1 MRGFGWLLLVLG
13 MSLALVAAACGDDD
27 DDDAE
32 TGDDAGPASATAAA
46 TTPAAPAT
54 MTPAGGDASGGETVI
69 VTDDDELGA
78 IITDAEGVSLYTF
91 EPDEP
96 GVSNCA
102 GDCAAAWPPLVLD
115 SGEPVAGEGVGG
127 ELTLIE
133 RDDGT
138 MQVALDGQPLY
149 YFAGDAAPGDT
160 NGEGVGGVW
169 FVVEAGDSASAP
181 AATATVRPLS
191 TGY

>member
-1 MRGFGWLLLVLG
+1 MRARRTGSAIRLFV
-13 MSLALVAAACGDDD
+13 LALI
-27 DDDAE
+27 
-32 TGDDAGPASATAAA
+32 ASVSLTFVD
-46 TTPAAPAT
+46 TLPAT
-54 MTPAGGDASGGETVI
+54 LT
-69 VTDDDELGA
+69 
-78 IITDAEGVSLYTF
+78 
-91 EPDEP
+91 
-96 GVSNCA
+96 
-102 GDCAAAWPPLVLD
+102 LD

-169 FVVEAGDSASAP
+169 FVVQAGGSASAP
-181 AATATVRPLS
+181 AATVTVRPLS